1 MALRH
6 DLQRLN
12 DSGATNLPLS
22 TWPLSWHDIDRA
34 LAEVESGDLP
44 ASALPAYLRV
54 KQRAYRERDDIDY
67 RLSVAA
73 AGNPRVIRTF
83 EDTPRDDGELAAGLS
98 LLGGRLSLRLEAT
111 AVANP
116 LDDEEFRPDGSYVG
130 LALGNWLFSAGWQAR
145 WWGPGRDGSLILSS
159 NARPAPGV
167 ALQRAET
174 TPFES
179 RWLSWIGPWS
189 LTAFMNRLDDER
201 LVNDAALFGMR
212 VSFRPHESLEIGL
225 SRTAQW
231 CGDERPCDLD
241 AFADVLFGK
250 DNQGVNVDPQEEP
263 GNQLAGVD
271 IRWRLPRDIPLAL
284 YMQWIGEDTRRGGPE
299 IGSWLRQAG
308 VEYWGGIL
316 GLEQRTHLEIADTTC
331 REGGFGFAESKPDCA
346 YEHGIYQ
353 TGYRYEGRVLGHSM
367 DGDGRSY
374 SLGTT
379 VVQSDGHSWN
389 LSLRHLELNRAGDPG
404 LGTRHTLAAT
414 PEERTDIQ
422 LTHQRLTRY
431 GQVRVGLGASRLRDD
446 GSGESTTDV
455 TGFVQWATE

>member
-1 MALRH
+1 
-6 DLQRLN
+6 
-12 DSGATNLPLS
+12 
-22 TWPLSWHDIDRA
+22 
-34 LAEVESGDLP
+34 
-44 ASALPAYLRV
+44 
-54 KQRAYRERDDIDY
+54 
-67 RLSVAA
+67 
-73 AGNPRVIRTF
+73 
-83 EDTPRDDGELAAGLS
+83 
-98 LLGGRLSLRLEAT
+98 
-111 AVANP
+111 
-116 LDDEEFRPDGSYVG
+116 
-130 LALGNWLFSAGWQAR
+130 
-145 WWGPGRDGSLILSS
+145 
-159 NARPAPGV
+159 
-167 ALQRAET
+167 
-174 TPFES
+174 
-179 RWLSWIGPWS
+179 
-189 LTAFMNRLDDER
+189 
-201 LVNDAALFGMR
+201 
-212 VSFRPHESLEIGL
+212 LEIGL

-379 VVQSDGHSWN
+379 VVESDGHSWN